1 MSAHGPVTPP
11 TGGTPQTQ
19 QQARAMVRTFLTEEQ
34 ERIWFGLTQT
44 YDALL
49 GALDARM
56 LAEHNM
62 PLSAFE
68 ALMHITHAEE
78 GAISI
83 SDLAELVRLSPSQV
97 SRIAIDLERRGL
109 VQRHRSQNDSRST
122 EVAVTESGRAQLQAA
137 APTRADRNATKPS
150 QPRRG
155 RAFAPD
161 RVSSEARLT
170 AGQPSDPLIP
180 NLRSPAGSRRS
191 PTAVRP
197 RIRAEQERSR
207 WSVSGSW

>member
-1 MSAHGPVTPP
+1 
-11 TGGTPQTQ
+11 
-19 QQARAMVRTFLTEEQ
+19 MVRTFLTEEQ

-137 APTRADRNATKPS
+137 APTYLSTIRSYLFDGLAERDVKQLARILERVEASRPHT
-150 QPRRG
+150 RG
-155 RAFAPD
+155 
-161 RVSSEARLT
+161 
-170 AGQPSDPLIP
+170 
-180 NLRSPAGSRRS
+180 
-191 PTAVRP
+191 
-197 RIRAEQERSR
+197 
-207 WSVSGSW
+207 

>member
-1 MSAHGPVTPP
+1 
-11 TGGTPQTQ
+11 
-19 QQARAMVRTFLTEEQ
+19 MVRAFLTEEE
-34 ERIWFGLTQT
+34 ERVWYGLMQT

-49 GALDARM
+49 SALDARM

-62 PLSAFE
+62 PLSAYV
-68 ALMHITHAEE
+68 THAED

-137 APTRADRNATKPS
+137 APTYLSTIRSYLFDGLAERDVKQLARILERVEASRPHT
-150 QPRRG
+150 RG
-155 RAFAPD
+155 
-161 RVSSEARLT
+161 
-170 AGQPSDPLIP
+170 
-180 NLRSPAGSRRS
+180 
-191 PTAVRP
+191 
-197 RIRAEQERSR
+197 
-207 WSVSGSW
+207 

>member
-1 MSAHGPVTPP
+1 MSVRGPVPP
-11 TGGTPQTQ
+11 PAGGTPQTQ
-19 QQARAMVRTFLTEEQ
+19 KQARAMVRTFLTEEQ

-137 APTRADRNATKPS
+137 APTYLSTIRSYLFDGLAERDVKQLARILERVEASRPHT
-150 QPRRG
+150 RG
-155 RAFAPD
+155 
-161 RVSSEARLT
+161 
-170 AGQPSDPLIP
+170 
-180 NLRSPAGSRRS
+180 
-191 PTAVRP
+191 
-197 RIRAEQERSR
+197 
-207 WSVSGSW
+207 

>member
-68 ALMHITHAEE
+68 ALMHITHAEG
-78 GAISI
+78 GAISV
-83 SDLAELVRLSPSQV
+83 SGLAELVRLSPSQV
-97 SRIAIDLERRGL
+97 SRIAIDLERKGL
-109 VQRHRSQNDSRST
+109 VQRQRSANDSRST
-122 EVAVTESGRAQLQAA
+122 QVAVTQAGRDQLQQA
-137 APTRADRNATKPS
+137 APTYLSTIRSHLFEGLGEREVKQLARILERIEATHP
-150 QPRRG
+150 
-155 RAFAPD
+155 
-161 RVSSEARLT
+161 
-170 AGQPSDPLIP
+170 
-180 NLRSPAGSRRS
+180 
-191 PTAVRP
+191 PTHR
-197 RIRAEQERSR
+197 
-207 WSVSGSW
+207 

>member
-1 MSAHGPVTPP
+1 MSIRGPVPPP
-11 TGGTPQTQ
+11 TGGSVETQ
-19 QQARAMVRTFLTEEQ
+19 EEARAMVRAFLTDEQ
-34 ERIWFGLTQT
+34 ERVWFGLMNT

-49 GALDARM
+49 RALDAQM
-56 LAEHNM
+56 LADHNL

-137 APTRADRNATKPS
+137 APTYLSTIRSYLFDGLAERDVKQLARILERVEASRPHT
-150 QPRRG
+150 RG
-155 RAFAPD
+155 
-161 RVSSEARLT
+161 
-170 AGQPSDPLIP
+170 
-180 NLRSPAGSRRS
+180 
-191 PTAVRP
+191 
-197 RIRAEQERSR
+197 
-207 WSVSGSW
+207 

>member
-62 PLSAFE
+62 PLSAYV
-68 ALMHITHAEE
+68 THAED

-137 APTRADRNATKPS
+137 APTYLSTIRSYLFDGLAERDVKQLARILERVEASRPHT
-150 QPRRG
+150 RG
-155 RAFAPD
+155 
-161 RVSSEARLT
+161 
-170 AGQPSDPLIP
+170 
-180 NLRSPAGSRRS
+180 
-191 PTAVRP
+191 
-197 RIRAEQERSR
+197 
-207 WSVSGSW
+207 

>member
-1 MSAHGPVTPP
+1 MSVRGPVPPP
-11 TGGTPQTQ
+11 TGGTPQRQ
-19 QQARAMVRTFLTEEQ
+19 EQARATVRAFLTEEQ
-34 ERIWFGLTQT
+34 ERIWFALMET

-49 GALDARM
+49 RALDTRM

-83 SDLAELVRLSPSQV
+83 SDLAERIRISPSQV

-137 APTRADRNATKPS
+137 APTYLSTIRSYLFDGLGQRDVKQLARILERVEASRPHT
-150 QPRRG
+150 RG
-155 RAFAPD
+155 
-161 RVSSEARLT
+161 
-170 AGQPSDPLIP
+170 
-180 NLRSPAGSRRS
+180 
-191 PTAVRP
+191 
-197 RIRAEQERSR
+197 
-207 WSVSGSW
+207 

>member
-1 MSAHGPVTPP
+1 MSVRGPVPPP
-11 TGGTPQTQ
+11 TGGSVETQ
-19 QQARAMVRTFLTEEQ
+19 EEARAMVRAFLTDEQ
-34 ERIWFGLTQT
+34 ERIWFALTET
-44 YDALL
+44 YDTLL
-49 GALDARM
+49 HALDTRM
-56 LAEHNM
+56 VAEHNM

-137 APTRADRNATKPS
+137 APTYLSTIRSYLFDGLAERDVKQLARILERVEASRPHT
-150 QPRRG
+150 RG
-155 RAFAPD
+155 
-161 RVSSEARLT
+161 
-170 AGQPSDPLIP
+170 
-180 NLRSPAGSRRS
+180 
-191 PTAVRP
+191 
-197 RIRAEQERSR
+197 
-207 WSVSGSW
+207 

>member
-1 MSAHGPVTPP
+1 MSARGPVRPP
-11 TGGTPQTQ
+11 TGGAPKTQ
-19 QQARAMVRTFLTEEQ
+19 ERARAMVRAYLTDEQ
-34 ERIWFGLTQT
+34 ERIWYGLTET

-97 SRIAIDLERRGL
+97 SRIAIELERKGL
-109 VQRHRSQNDSRST
+109 VQRQRSATDSRST

-137 APTRADRNATKPS
+137 APTYLSTIRSYLFDGLAERDVKQLARILERVEASRPHT
-150 QPRRG
+150 RG
-155 RAFAPD
+155 
-161 RVSSEARLT
+161 
-170 AGQPSDPLIP
+170 
-180 NLRSPAGSRRS
+180 
-191 PTAVRP
+191 
-197 RIRAEQERSR
+197 
-207 WSVSGSW
+207 